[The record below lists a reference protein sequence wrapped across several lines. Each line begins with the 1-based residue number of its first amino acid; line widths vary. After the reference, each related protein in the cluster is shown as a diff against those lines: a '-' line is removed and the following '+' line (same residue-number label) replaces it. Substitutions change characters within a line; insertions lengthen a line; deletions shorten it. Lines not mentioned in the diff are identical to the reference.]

1 MPSCDGSNCG
11 ACACNCNC
19 ECDSRLESVNRDLR
33 QENSQ
38 LRARLQK
45 FETDIE
51 NELKKK
57 EAKMKA
63 DIEKKYTAEMKA
75 KIRADIEREVTAEVR
90 AGIEE
95 EVRADIKKR
104 LGF

>member
-19 ECDSRLESVNRDLR
+19 DSHLETTNRSLR
-33 QENSQ
+33 QENSR
-38 LRARLQK
+38 LLARLQK

-57 EAKMKA
+57 EAEMKK
-63 DIEKKYTAEMKA
+63 DIERKYTAEMKA
-75 KIRADIEREVTAEVR
+75 KMRADIEQEVTAEVK
-90 AGIEE
+90 ADIEKK
-95 EVRADIKKR
+95 VRADLKKK
-104 LGF
+104 LDL